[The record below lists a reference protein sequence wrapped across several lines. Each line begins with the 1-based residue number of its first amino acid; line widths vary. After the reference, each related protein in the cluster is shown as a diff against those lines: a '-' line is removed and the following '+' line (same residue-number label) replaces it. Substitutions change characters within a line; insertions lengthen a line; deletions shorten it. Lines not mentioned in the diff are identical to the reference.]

1 MNDVLSQSER
11 TQALV
16 DRYWEDLLALEP
28 ILGTSCGDERY
39 DDRLPDPSEAGRARS
54 QDVHRAALD
63 ASRSIERD
71 TLDEI
76 SRTTLDVLESIA
88 ERNLAELDQRID
100 RITPASQLWGPA
112 QLIGEIASMQR
123 TDTPDRLDRYEARLR
138 AVPAFLEAWSEVAA
152 EGIAT
157 GVTSPRPVAERAL
170 AQVERFLE
178 LDPEDSPALACVSDD
193 AVARARI
200 ASVVRDIVAPAYE
213 RYLSMLRDYLLH
225 ATETIGLSALP
236 GGDEMY
242 AAEILAWTSLRL
254 DPAAVHEIG
263 NERFDAIQLER
274 FEIAGRLGFSSPQ
287 QALVSHRASGQ
298 NTASSPEALLEIV
311 RDQLARS
318 WEIAPAWFGR
328 LPHEI
333 CEVRAVEAFREADMP
348 AAFYNSPTEDGSRPG
363 IYYVNTYDLP
373 SRDLHVL
380 AGVTAHEAIP
390 GHHMQLALEQQF
402 PDRPRLRR
410 FGGML
415 TGSAFAEGWGLYSER
430 LAEEMGLY
438 LDDWE
443 RLGMLEN
450 QALRAARLI
459 TDTGIHALGW
469 TREAAVAK
477 LEEGGSSHTDAVIE
491 VDRYIAMPAQ
501 ALCYMMGM
509 IEIENARARALAREG
524 AAFSPRDFHD
534 RLLSLGSLPLPSL
547 VRELG

>member
-1 MNDVLSQSER
+1 MVSQSESER
-11 TQALV
+11 AQVLV

-28 ILGTSCGDERY
+28 MLGTACGDERY
-39 DDRLPDPSEAGRARS
+39 DDRLPDPSETGRARG
-54 QDVHRAALD
+54 QQVHGTALD
-63 ASRSIERD
+63 ASRAIERD
-71 TLDEI
+71 SLDEI
-76 SRTTLDVLESIA
+76 GRTTLDVLESIA
-88 ERNLAELDQRID
+88 ERYLAEVDQRID

-123 TDTPDRLDRYEARLR
+123 TDTPERLDRYEARLR
-138 AVPAFLEAWSEVAA
+138 AVPAHLQAWSDVAA

-170 AQVERFLE
+170 GQVERFLE
-178 LDPEDSPALACVSDD
+178 LAPEDSPALVCVDEAD
-193 AVARARI
+193 PEARARI
-200 ASVVRDIVAPAYE
+200 AAVVRDVVAPAYE
-213 RYLSMLRDYLLH
+213 GYLAMLRDYMPH
-225 ATETIGLSALP
+225 TTETIGLSALP

-263 NERFDAIQLER
+263 NERFDAIQQER
-274 FEIAGRLGFSSPQ
+274 FEISARLGFASPDD
-287 QALVSHRASGQ
+287 ALAAHRASGDD
-298 NTASSPEALLEIV
+298 TADSPEALVQLI
-311 RDQLARS
+311 RDQVARS

-328 LPHEI
+328 LPREI
-333 CEVRAVEAFREADMP
+333 CDVRAVEAFREADMP
-348 AAFYNSPTEDGSRPG
+348 AAFYNPPTEDGSRPG
-363 IYYVNTYDLP
+363 TYYVNTYDLP

-390 GHHMQLALEQQF
+390 GHHMQLALEQEF

-415 TGSAFAEGWGLYSER
+415 TGAAFAEGWGLYSER

-438 LDDWE
+438 RDDWE

-469 TREAAVAK
+469 TREAAIAK
-477 LEEGGSSHTDAVIE
+477 LEEGGSPHTDSVIE

-501 ALCYMMGM
+501 ALCYMTGM
-509 IEIENARARALAREG
+509 IEIENARARAVARDG

-534 RLLSLGSLPLPSL
+534 RLLSLGSLPLPSF